1 VALAGGIGAASGL
14 AYYSFLVEIQRWSYF
29 QISIFFLATGIIA
42 WLAWRFVEPFF
53 ATVLLGHRLPSSQQ
67 ERPVTWRRFAKT
79 YLVVL
84 TTAVFAE
91 VLLHAVTTHGGTG
104 LPLWFAEVLMFGAV
118 TYSWTLGAG
127 QRSPRAARTG
137 GIAGAIIGGITLG
150 VIGLFF
156 GYGAVFPETRA
167 YGASVEP
174 SRGDMLGLAIGGA
187 IAMGIRGFAGGKAID
202 VGGRIPVGFR
212 VMLGVGAAVL
222 IQGLLEQGLMY
233 AFGVSC
239 RFRWLQLFL
248 QAIGWGVGLL
258 MYPHSDF
265 VLDAEYAN

>member
-1 VALAGGIGAASGL
+1 MPSRPPHPDA
-14 AYYSFLVEIQRWSYF
+14 
-29 QISIFFLATGIIA
+29 
-42 WLAWRFVEPFF
+42 PFN
-53 ATVLLGHRLPSSQQ
+53 L
-67 ERPVTWRRFAKT
+67 RRYLKA
-79 YLVVL
+79 YLVIL
-84 TTAVFAE
+84 TTAVIME
-91 VLLHAVTTHGGTG
+91 VLLYAVTHN
-104 LPLWFAEVLMFGAV
+104 PARMIVWFAAVAMYGVV
-118 TYSWTLGAG
+118 TYGWTRGT
-127 QRSPRAARTG
+127 QHSPPRAATTG
-137 GIAGAIIGGITLG
+137 TISGAT
-150 VIGLFF
+150 V
-156 GYGAVFPETRA
+156 GAVVQGVVGLVGLVFRIATLFPE
-167 YGASVEP
+167 
-174 SRGDMLGLAIGGA
+174 SRNPGVANMLGRMVGGA